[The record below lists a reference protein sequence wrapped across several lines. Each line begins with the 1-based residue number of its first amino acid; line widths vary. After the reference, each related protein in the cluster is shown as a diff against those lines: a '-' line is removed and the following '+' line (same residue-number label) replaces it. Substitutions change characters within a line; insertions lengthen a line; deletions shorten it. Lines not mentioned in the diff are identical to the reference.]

1 MPCVPLEQLTL
12 LYCVWRRGSIYGNRR
27 RSSVVREETK
37 VWREIGGETTMFER
51 KLKRSNVIGTNQ
63 AEMR

>member
-1 MPCVPLEQLTL
+1 
-12 LYCVWRRGSIYGNRR
+12 VWRRGSIYGNRR

-37 VWREIGGETTMFER
+37 VWSEIGGETTMFE
-51 KLKRSNVIGTNQ
+51 RSNVIGTNQ